1 MYVKMVMKMLKNV
14 LYYAEI
20 TREYNTIIVRI
31 DDTSRLDFDKRV
43 RLDMAVGILEK
54 ELELKLV
61 PDDEKDMKSNFSMV
75 SADYKVY
82 FSFSCNDKNKN

>member
-1 MYVKMVMKMLKNV
+1 MYVKMVMEMLKDI
-14 LYYAEI
+14 LYYAEF
-20 TREYNTIIVRI
+20 TTEENTTVIRI
-31 DDTSRLDFDKRV
+31 DDVNGFTVAESI
-43 RLDMAVGILEK
+43 RLDMAIGILEK